1 MRKSMIPAPS
11 QAKGNKKPQSE
22 FEEFNDLGRTLF
34 NTPKKNLSAPK
45 KKQAYKAKEQV
56 SRWVRE

>member
-1 MRKSMIPAPS
+1 MRKSMIPAPP
-11 QAKGNKKPQSE
+11 QATGNKKPQSE

-45 KKQAYKAKEQV
+45 KKQATKRK
-56 SRWVRE
+56 SK